1 MVNQHDFISVTFEVN
16 TIEIAFKDVADVSV
30 AFVGGYAQ
38 ANRKVAVFN
47 RREEWEEV
55 LEADGE
61 GGRNNLEENV
71 ESIIAL
77 VQIEG
82 NFLLDKASDDDF
94 MNSILTLD
102 HISEDSLGDIIVT
115 GDRGAQVLT
124 LSGAAEDII
133 SGLEQVRTVPVV
145 CSKSD
150 LSDLRMRPKVTKEV
164 SCVEAST
171 RLDAIGSSGFGVSR
185 SRMVKAIE
193 GGEDTVNFKQ
203 AKSSSTALKVGD
215 VIMAKNIGRLD
226 VVEIGETRK
235 GRVRAKL
242 MKTV

>member
-1 MVNQHDFISVTFEVN
+1 M
-16 TIEIAFKDVADVSV
+16 
-30 AFVGGYAQ
+30 
-38 ANRKVAVFN
+38 
-47 RREEWEEV
+47 
-55 LEADGE
+55 
-61 GGRNNLEENV
+61 

-124 LSGAAEDII
+124 LSGAAYDII

-164 SCVEAST
+164 SCVEAPHVLT
-171 RLDAIGSSGFGVSR
+171 
-185 SRMVKAIE
+185 
-193 GGEDTVNFKQ
+193 Q
-203 AKSSSTALKVGD
+203 
-215 VIMAKNIGRLD
+215 
-226 VVEIGETRK
+226 
-235 GRVRAKL
+235 
-242 MKTV
+242 